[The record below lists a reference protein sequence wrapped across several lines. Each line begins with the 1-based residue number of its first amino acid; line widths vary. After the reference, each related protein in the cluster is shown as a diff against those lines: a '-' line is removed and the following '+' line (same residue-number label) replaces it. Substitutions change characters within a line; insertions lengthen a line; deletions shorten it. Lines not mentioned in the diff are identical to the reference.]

1 MKSFKLAATALLFAA
16 STGAFAFAQ
25 VGSYD
30 TAWISN
36 VKSAASA
43 PAPVASGG
51 VVPQFD
57 TSTLKP

>member
-16 STGAFAFAQ
+16 STGAFAQ

-30 TAWISN
+30 TAWISDI
-36 VKSAASA
+36 KSAASA

-51 VVPQFD
+51 AVPQFD